1 MKKLLQIIILS
12 LLIFNNASAE
22 KRDIELQNLFKELK
36 NSEDAKAIE
45 IENKIWKIWITHPS
59 EDRKGYISEVKMIF
73 NPEEYMKNKD
83 AKPMYADKALLKIL
97 DKDYEKKKNN
107 S

>member
-1 MKKLLQIIILS
+1 MGIRQQLRS
-12 LLIFNNASAE
+12 L
-22 KRDIELQNLFKELK
+22 KR
-36 NSEDAKAIE
+36 SVRGRRWTVRED
-45 IENKIWKIWITHPS
+45 S
-59 EDRKGYISEVKMIF
+59 KGYITEVKMIF
-73 NPEEYMKNKD
+73 NPDEYNTNKN